1 MDPDSKGLGYKRNQ
15 RICSWLAQESE
26 GESIER
32 VPSFIKLLDEIIEDF
47 VSAEPNN
54 TEGVGP
60 METLF
65 LIHSSMRLYGV

>member
-15 RICSWLAQESE
+15 RIHSWLAQASE
-26 GESIER
+26 GKSIEL